1 MSEICMNGMILTV
14 KMYKRKPISGLRRF
28 LTNHSRLANK
38 FLSKED
44 LEETPLF
51 FTIATSGA
59 GTLMGTDEYKIHH
72 ANKANKEFAEFV
84 TNQEKLIEWV
94 NQESIHT
101 RQFYLR
107 PGGLIS
113 RIPEDERPTEQEV
126 MSWIPIIEGVEVVG
140 SCYPLEG

>member
-1 MSEICMNGMILTV
+1 MSEICMNGMILTI
-14 KMYKRKPISGLRRF
+14 KMYKKKPISGLRRF

-51 FTIATSGA
+51 FTLSTSGA
-59 GTLMGTDEYKIHH
+59 GTLMGTDAYKIHH
-72 ANKANKEFAEFV
+72 ANKANKEFAEFA
-84 TNQEKLIEWV
+84 TNQQKLIEWV

-126 MSWIPIIEGVEVVG
+126 MSWIPIIEGVEIVG

>member
-1 MSEICMNGMILTV
+1 MNGMILSIR
-14 KMYKRKPISGLRRF
+14 MYKKKPMSGLRRF

-51 FTIATSGA
+51 FTLSTSGA
-59 GTLMGTDEYKIHH
+59 GTLMGTDAYKIHH
-72 ANKANKEFAEFV
+72 ANRANKEFAEFA
-84 TNQEKLIEWV
+84 TNQQKLIEWV
-94 NQESIHT
+94 NQESANT
-101 RQFYLR
+101 LKFYLR

-113 RIPEDERPTEQEV
+113 RVTEDDRPTEEEV
-126 MSWIPIIEGVEVVG
+126 MSWVPIIEGMKVVG